1 MLVKSCRLI
10 ADKHVVF
17 YITIMMIYFSILH
30 PDCYWTRPEKMPRI
44 QWMGCAV
51 IYREILYLSGFTY
64 KGNNHWKLQVN
75 NISGGWGDLTR
86 GLGGGGLIKTCFFF
100 SRVEIHLGRVFA
112 TNSNLVILHTK
123 RSIMTRRETPTL
135 KLWMTL

>member
-86 GLGGGGLIKTCFFF
+86 GLGGGGVSSRLVFFF
-100 SRVEIHLGRVFA
+100 ESRNTFGEGLCY
-112 TNSNLVILHTK
+112 
-123 RSIMTRRETPTL
+123 EL
-135 KLWMTL
+135 KPGHIAYKKIYHD